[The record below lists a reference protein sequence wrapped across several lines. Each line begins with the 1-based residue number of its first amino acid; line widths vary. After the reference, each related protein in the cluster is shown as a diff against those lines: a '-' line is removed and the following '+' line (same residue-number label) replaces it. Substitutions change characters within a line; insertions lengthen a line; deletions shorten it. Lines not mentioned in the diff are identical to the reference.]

1 MIKTINRI
9 KDIFCIGAR
18 YYNGELINYFENIF
32 LELEKKKISPENAK
46 QKVTNLFKNNKEIH
60 NEFIFLSKKSEKNL
74 NIISNR
80 FNINSRIRF
89 GIIYVKKN
97 EYEPMHFHDGFIS
110 FQIVIRGSCILDEC
124 DKIKIDKNLIYYK
137 PYNRIILKEKDVMLN
152 YSKYRNIHGFGSI
165 DEPVYILSIGKYY
178 GFLGKYNFFSKKIKK
193 NNRAYIDIEKQKKIS
208 DELYCSPLLNEKDA
222 YQKYNYNKKLL

>member
-9 KDIFCIGAR
+9 KDIFCIGSR

-89 GIIYVKKN
+89 GII
-97 EYEPMHFHDGFIS
+97 
-110 FQIVIRGSCILDEC
+110 
-124 DKIKIDKNLIYYK
+124 
-137 PYNRIILKEKDVMLN
+137 
-152 YSKYRNIHGFGSI
+152 
-165 DEPVYILSIGKYY
+165 
-178 GFLGKYNFFSKKIKK
+178 
-193 NNRAYIDIEKQKKIS
+193 
-208 DELYCSPLLNEKDA
+208 
-222 YQKYNYNKKLL
+222 